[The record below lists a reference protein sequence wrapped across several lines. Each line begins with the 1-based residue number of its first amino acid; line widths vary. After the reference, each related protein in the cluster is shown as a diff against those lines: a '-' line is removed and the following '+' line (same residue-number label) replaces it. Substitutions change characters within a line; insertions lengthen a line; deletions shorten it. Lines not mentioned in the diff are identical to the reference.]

1 MNRGRPVSQHRVGP
15 EAAPLL
21 GGLPP
26 ELRGLRTT
34 VGCGQFLET
43 AVVLLHGVHPVVTT
57 AAEESGGELS
67 AVDKD
72 N

>member
-1 MNRGRPVSQHRVGP
+1 VNRGRPVSQHRVGP

-26 ELRGLRTT
+26 ELNGLRTAA
-34 VGCGQFLET
+34 GCGQLLET
-43 AVVLLHGVHPVVTT
+43 AVVLLHGLTPVGTT
-57 AAEESGGELS
+57 AAEEGGGELS
-67 AVDKD
+67 AVDTD